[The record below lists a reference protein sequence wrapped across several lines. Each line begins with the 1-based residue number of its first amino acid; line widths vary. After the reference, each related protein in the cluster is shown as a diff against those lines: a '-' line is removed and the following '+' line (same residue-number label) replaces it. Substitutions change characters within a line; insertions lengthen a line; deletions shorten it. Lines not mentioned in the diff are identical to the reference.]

1 MLCISIFSYGPVD
14 ANILHKDVSVK
25 LYFIL
30 KTYVLKN
37 EQKIRYF
44 YETAIILGT
53 GVIESVNRFT
63 YHIK

>member
-1 MLCISIFSYGPVD
+1 MHIRFLYGPVD
-14 ANILHKDVSVK
+14 ANILHKDGYVK
-25 LYFIL
+25 LYFL
-30 KTYVLKN
+30 FKTYVLKI

-44 YETAIILGT
+44 YETVIILGT